1 MLDNTR
7 CSCECSHSVRRLLTF
22 CQLVA
27 WARGRGKVWRCG
39 WGQAMPTPSGQLD
52 SRHSRRGEATRGN
65 AARLQIQPEALLN
78 LSRPLPASLSA
89 AASNVSLCATLA
101 CLKFQRIRSCAQR
114 ASNGICR
121 SQPVWA
127 TAMAMPPLPGRQP
140 GSSRRSPAA
149 QVSRVQAT
157 KLIIILLVTRYSLLA
172 APWLVTSKWRESQW
186 LTQKKTKKPAEMA
199 ICMQRACRQLS
210 AKKARFLQGN
220 S

>member
-1 MLDNTR
+1 MALNKVPLGFIKYSFPNICIHFIRNAIHAAITSFSYFPAAFMLDNTR

-27 WARGRGKVWRCG
+27 GARGRGKVWRCG

-52 SRHSRRGEATRGN
+52 SRHSRRGEARRGD

-78 LSRPLPASLSA
+78 LSRSLPASLSA

-121 SQPVWA
+121 SQLA
-127 TAMAMPPLPGRQP
+127 TSLAMPPLPGRQP
-140 GSSRRSPAA
+140 GSSRR
-149 QVSRVQAT
+149 R
-157 KLIIILLVTRYSLLA
+157 
-172 APWLVTSKWRESQW
+172 
-186 LTQKKTKKPAEMA
+186 
-199 ICMQRACRQLS
+199 CRACRLP
-210 AKKARFLQGN
+210 N
-220 S
+220 